1 MGRLATTRMFAG
13 VLAWRGERASCWIS
27 LESEFRGER
36 RIANI
41 GDINGCLIDIIVRI
55 ICNTQQELLTTNK
68 DCNQWILEL

>member
-41 GDINGCLIDIIVRI
+41 GDINGC
-55 ICNTQQELLTTNK
+55 
-68 DCNQWILEL
+68 